1 MMDDSTVQ
9 TPPAPRQA
17 QNAGHGGTTE
27 AFTIPTS
34 RSTTERIV
42 NEGMEFCAVVPD
54 RLLPDEIWG
63 SHYTIP
69 LHTDGSC
76 CKRDCECGGAEPTDI
91 RIGGHTTI
99 GAWTWSADRVAL
111 FGWQRIGPN
120 ASELLLEAR
129 VDELEEELA
138 EEQII
143 HGLTREDEAASE
155 ADIEALKTRRIKIR
169 EYLRRSRKATVDAER
184 RYDIA
189 FHAAWAGWSVAI
201 LLAAFLIE
209 SVIA

>member
-9 TPPAPRQA
+9 TPPAPRQP
-17 QNAGHGGTTE
+17 QQPGQGGTTTE

-42 NEGMEFCAVVPD
+42 SEGMEFCAVVPD
-54 RLLPDEIWG
+54 RLLPDDIWG

-76 CKRDCECGGAEPTDI
+76 CKRDCKCGGAEPTDI

-111 FGWQRIGPN
+111 FGWQRIGH
-120 ASELLLEAR
+120 R
-129 VDELEEELA
+129 
-138 EEQII
+138 
-143 HGLTREDEAASE
+143 
-155 ADIEALKTRRIKIR
+155 
-169 EYLRRSRKATVDAER
+169 
-184 RYDIA
+184 
-189 FHAAWAGWSVAI
+189 
-201 LLAAFLIE
+201 
-209 SVIA
+209 